1 MFVWC
6 WCWRWLLETILFC
19 NDFRLRH
26 CWCRFATTAATC
38 TIPRIHSTASLIVAM
53 IRKTAPYNGD
63 NVAKYNL
70 WKRIY
75 KFHLRVRAHTVLYY
89 TVLAVKI

>member
-1 MFVWC
+1 MVLVLALAIGNDPVLQ
-6 WCWRWLLETILFC
+6 RLSTSSLLMS
-19 NDFRLRH
+19 FRYYCGNVYH
-26 CWCRFATTAATC
+26 TTDTFYG
-38 TIPRIHSTASLIVAM
+38 IVAM
-53 IRKTAPYNGD
+53 IRKTVHVPYNGD

-75 KFHLRVRAHTVLYY
+75 KFHLRVRAQTVLYY